1 MGEPKWWGR
10 ACDELRAGDP
20 VLGAI
25 IDRFP
30 GERLKPRAAPFFT
43 LARAIVGQQISVRA
57 AQTIWGRLEA
67 ICGGA
72 VTIEAVLARSVEQLQ
87 PAGLSQRKAEYI
99 HGLARDQEVWDL
111 DWAPLDDETAIAQLC
126 RLRGV
131 GRWTAEM
138 FLIFHLLR
146 PDVLPLDDLG
156 LVAGMRRAYGETLER
171 AELRE
176 IGAVWR
182 PWRSVAAWYLSRPL
196 DPEPVEF

>member
-1 MGEPKWWGR
+1 M
-10 ACDELRAGDP
+10 
-20 VLGAI
+20 
-25 IDRFP
+25 
-30 GERLKPRAAPFFT
+30 
-43 LARAIVGQQISVRA
+43 
-57 AQTIWGRLEA
+57 
-67 ICGGA
+67 
-72 VTIEAVLARSVEQLQ
+72 LARSVEQLQ

-99 HGLARDQEVWDL
+99 HGLARDREVWDL
-111 DWAPLDDETAIAQLC
+111 NWAPLDDETAIAQLC

-138 FLIFHLLR
+138 FLMFHLLR

-182 PWRSVAAWYLSRPL
+182 PWRSVAAWYLWRSL
-196 DPEPVEF
+196 DPEPVEY